1 MSLPDQTNN
10 ATGQTG
16 RLINNV
22 KTAVAF
28 TTVLLLICLVADWLS

>member
-10 ATGQTG
+10 ETGQSG
-16 RLINNV
+16 RLADNV

-28 TTVLLLICLVADWLS
+28 MTVLLLICLVADWLS